1 MVHAQRGADPVARM
15 TVGQSAADAGDG
27 RADTEQVVGA
37 VVVSGAAQFGA
48 KIVLFVLNVV
58 AALAIVRYLGP
69 SGYGDYIFVLSFAA
83 VFGLL
88 SELGLNKVVTREMSR
103 DPAAIPGLVGTAI
116 VGQLLLAVLGWVAA
130 QLAFTL
136 IEGHGDLRAAVAIAS
151 LLYFTEAISLS
162 LAAIFQ
168 VRLALQYDAV
178 ARVVAQALDTA
189 LILWL
194 ISAGAGLLWLIA
206 APVLTGAIGVLVAAV
221 MVYLR
226 FRTALRVDLLRLP
239 PLLREALPVGL
250 TSIVVIAYLRLDSV
264 LLGILGTSEDVG
276 FYGAASRPVEYLIL
290 ALAVL
295 VNVMFPLLARWYGVD
310 PRRFAALYAHGAS
323 ALLAV
328 SVPIAVTVLVFCGRG
343 GDAALPIR
351 LRAFGRDPAPARGER
366 GVHRSGR
373 LGRLR
378 PAVGRSA
385 AHRTGVQRRRAHPEC
400 RDESRAHP
408 AGRLYGRC
416 CGGIGDEHRCRRQ
429 HDAVRRAPALGVARP
444 STFRSTPAGQLLPRC
459 GRRIEPVGRATVGR
473 GRLDR
478 SGFLPAVPVALARGQ
493 PRRDRRR
500 RGRGSLN
507 DGRPAGR

>member
-1 MVHAQRGADPVARM
+1 M

-27 RADTEQVVGA
+27 KADTEQVVGA

-328 SVPIAVTVLVFCGRG
+328 SVPIAVTVLVFAGEVVTLLYPSDFAPSAAILRLLVGSVVFTVLGAWAGFALLSAGRQRIVLACNAG
-343 GDAALPIR
+343 ALILNVVMNLALIPPAGYMGAAAAALVTSIVVAGSTMLFAARR
-351 LRAFGRDPAPARGER
+351 LS
-366 GVHRSGR
+366 VS
-373 LGRLR
+373 L
-378 PAVGRSA
+378 
-385 AHRTGVQRRRAHPEC
+385 
-400 RDESRAHP
+400 
-408 AGRLYGRC
+408 
-416 CGGIGDEHRCRRQ
+416 
-429 HDAVRRAPALGVARP
+429 
-444 STFRSTPAGQLLPRC
+444 
-459 GRRIEPVGRATVGR
+459 
-473 GRLDR
+473 
-478 SGFLPAVPVALARGQ
+478 
-493 PRRDRRR
+493 DRRR
-500 RGRGSLN
+500 SARLLLANCCLGVVAVSSLSVGLPWAVAASIALVSYPLFLWLWRAVSR
-507 DGRPAGR
+507 DEIAVVAAGVR

>member
-1 MVHAQRGADPVARM
+1 M

-27 RADTEQVVGA
+27 KADTEQVVGA

-328 SVPIAVTVLVFCGRG
+328 SVPIAVTVLVFAGEVVTLLYPSDFAPSAAILRLLVGSVVFTVLGAWAGFALLSGGRERLLLG
-343 GDAALPIR
+343 GHPRALILNVVMNLALIPPAGYMGAAAAALVTSIVVAGSTMLFAARR
-351 LRAFGRDPAPARGER
+351 LS
-366 GVHRSGR
+366 VS
-373 LGRLR
+373 L
-378 PAVGRSA
+378 
-385 AHRTGVQRRRAHPEC
+385 
-400 RDESRAHP
+400 
-408 AGRLYGRC
+408 
-416 CGGIGDEHRCRRQ
+416 
-429 HDAVRRAPALGVARP
+429 
-444 STFRSTPAGQLLPRC
+444 
-459 GRRIEPVGRATVGR
+459 
-473 GRLDR
+473 
-478 SGFLPAVPVALARGQ
+478 
-493 PRRDRRR
+493 DRRR
-500 RGRGSLN
+500 SARLLLANCCLGVVAVSSLSVGLPWAAAASIALVSYPLFLWLWRAVSR
-507 DGRPAGR
+507 DEIAVVAAGVR